1 MECVSFLAF
10 FRNLRIK
17 VNTSFSGVD
26 KRAMESHISGCDAV
40 LRTNVGYAAG
50 FFQLVV

>member
-1 MECVSFLAF
+1 MESVSFSAF
-10 FRNLRIK
+10 FGNLRIK

-26 KRAMESHISGCDAV
+26 TRALEARISGCDAV